1 MAENEKELFECLS
14 NELKL
19 SPGQIK
25 ASAAK
30 GDLSRL
36 TQNMDGDKA
45 KRVES
50 ILSDPEKGDAS
61 GAEPRRA
68 ARTIGER
75 SRSSARARRSKRQR
89 GNDVSPHQ
97 ARAADELLGAK

>member
-50 ILSDPEKGDAS
+50 ILSDPEK
-61 GAEPRRA
+61 
-68 ARTIGER
+68 ARKIL
-75 SRSSARARRSKRQR
+75 
-89 GNDVSPHQ
+89 NSPQ
-97 ARAADELLGAK
+97 AQALLKILNQQ